1 MKSLPIMGNHIPT
14 VRSIFFALLWV
25 AVFAATVSAMVA
37 DDHQGVEVGSLAT
50 HGLLS
55 TAMSTSFQVADWGW
69 GAFFVEMSLGG
80 SYLLFHCGK
89 IFYREQLGL
98 LGSCTMALAFLY
110 FLITPLVLLSF
121 AACF

>member
-1 MKSLPIMGNHIPT
+1 MTRLTLVENHIPT
-14 VRSIFFALLWV
+14 VRSIFFALLWI
-25 AVFAATVSAMVA
+25 AALAATISAMVA
-37 DDHQGVEVGSLAT
+37 DDHQGVDVGSLAT

-55 TAMSTSFQVADWGW
+55 TAMSTSYQVADWGW

-89 IFYREQLGL
+89 VFFRERLGL

-110 FLITPLVLLSF
+110 LVITPLVLLSF